1 MVLDF
6 FAGIS
11 VRSVD
16 LSTSCVEK
24 CVVVKTYPLDSPR
37 QPWQVAGMF
46 LRKLRVQK
54 DGKEHRYWSLVE
66 TVRTPDGPRQRTLCY
81 LGELNSSTRARWQ
94 KTVEVFNEQ
103 GESTQLKLFPA
114 EAAAPEYPSVARV
127 LVKKVRVERTRRFG
141 DCYLG
146 LELWKRLGLEEFF
159 ARHLDQEFADVP
171 WSRVAAVLAINRL
184 CDPGSELAIERHWY
198 PGTALDDLLHI
209 GTGKINDTR
218 LYRCLDRLLP
228 LKTKIEQHLKQRFG
242 ELFQAEFDVL
252 LYDLTSTYVEGTAEE
267 NPMMR
272 RGYSRDHRPDCEQLV
287 LALIVNADGFP
298 FSYELFDGNRAD
310 VSTVETILRTVERK
324 HGKARRVWIFDRGVV
339 SEENLMAIRK
349 RGGQYLVGT
358 PRSKLK
364 QFEQELLKDDFE
376 KIRPEVEVKQ
386 IRIPGGEETYILCRT
401 AGRKEKEKAIRSRFV
416 AKIEKAL
423 AGLEKRITAGKLRDR
438 FKMERNLGRIQ
449 ASHPQVADLYE
460 MAVQDSKEG
469 PRLVWRQKPEQQQWL
484 EAREG
489 AYLLRTNLTV
499 DGAADLWKKYMQ
511 LTEVEAAFRS
521 LKSELKIRPLF
532 HQLERRV
539 KAHVLVAFL
548 GYALL
553 VTLKHL
559 LKRSASE
566 YSPAQALKRLSEL
579 YSVDIVL
586 PTVEGREI
594 CLRRITKR
602 ENDQEELLQ
611 QLRVEL
617 PERLEPIQILK
628 CSADSAIA

>member
-1 MVLDF
+1 
-6 FAGIS
+6 
-11 VRSVD
+11 
-16 LSTSCVEK
+16 
-24 CVVVKTYPLDSPR
+24 
-37 QPWQVAGMF
+37 MF
-46 LRKLRVQK
+46 LREHQRFK
-54 DGKEHRYWSLVE
+54 DGKEHGYWSLVE
-66 TVRTPDGPRQRTLCY
+66 TIRTADGPRQRTLCY
-81 LGELNSSTRARWQ
+81 LGELNSSAHARWQ

-103 GESTQLKLFPA
+103 GETTQLKLFSSEA
-114 EAAAPEYPSVARV
+114 EVPDDPNVARV

-146 LELWKRLGLEEFF
+146 LELWKQLGLAEFF
-159 ARHLDQEFADVP
+159 AQHLDVDGADVP
-171 WSRVAAVLAINRL
+171 WSRVAAVLVINRL
-184 CDPGSELAIERHWY
+184 CAPGSELAVEQHWY
-198 PGTALDDLLHI
+198 PSTALDDLLHI
-209 GTGKINDTR
+209 EAGKINDTR

-228 LKTKIEQHLKQRFG
+228 LKTKIEQHLKQCFG

-287 LALIVNADGFP
+287 LALIVNQDGFP

-310 VSTVETILRTVERK
+310 VSTVEAILRTVERK

-339 SEENLMAIRK
+339 SEENLVAIRK

-358 PRSKLK
+358 ARSKLK

-386 IRIPGGEETYILCRT
+386 IQIPGGEETYILCRT
-401 AGRKEKEKAIRSRFV
+401 AGRKEKEKAIRNRFV

-423 AGLEKRITAGKLRDR
+423 VGLQERIAEGKLRDR

-469 PRLVWRQKPEQQQWL
+469 PRLIWRQKPEQQQWL

-511 LTEVEAAFRS
+511 LTQVEAAFRT
-521 LKSELKIRPLF
+521 LKSELAIRPLF
-532 HQLERRV
+532 HQLEKRV

-548 GYALL
+548 GYALQ

-566 YSPAQALKRLSEL
+566 CSPAEALKWLAEIR
-579 YSVDIVL
+579 SVDIVL

-594 CLRRITKR
+594 WLRRITKL
-602 ENDQEELLQ
+602 EEQQQRILH
-611 QLRVEL
+611 QLRLQL
-617 PERLEPIQILK
+617 PQRLEPIQIQK

>member
-1 MVLDF
+1 
-6 FAGIS
+6 
-11 VRSVD
+11 
-16 LSTSCVEK
+16 
-24 CVVVKTYPLDSPR
+24 
-37 QPWQVAGMF
+37 MF
-46 LRKLRVQK
+46 LRKLRVHT
-54 DGKEHRYWSLVE
+54 DGKEHGYWSLVE
-66 TVRTPDGPRQRTLCY
+66 TIRTADGPRQRTLCY
-81 LGELNSSTRARWQ
+81 LGELNGSAHARWQ
-94 KTVEVFNEQ
+94 KTVEVFNEH
-103 GESTQLKLFPA
+103 GESTQLKLFSSEA
-114 EAAAPEYPSVARV
+114 EAPDDPNVARV

-146 LELWKRLGLEEFF
+146 LELWKQLGLAEFF
-159 ARHLDQEFADVP
+159 AQHLDVDGADVP
-171 WSRVAAVLAINRL
+171 WSRVVAVLAINRL
-184 CDPGSELAIERHWY
+184 CDPGSELAVEQHWY
-198 PGTALDDLLHI
+198 PSTALDDLLHI
-209 GTGKINDTR
+209 EAGKINDTR

-252 LYDLTSTYVEGTAEE
+252 LYDLTSTYVEGAAEV

-287 LALIVNADGFP
+287 LALIVNQDGFP

-310 VSTVETILRTVERK
+310 VSTVEAILRTVERK

-339 SEENLMAIRK
+339 SEENLVAIRK

-358 PRSKLK
+358 ARSKLK

-386 IRIPGGEETYILCRT
+386 IQIPGGEETYILCRT

-423 AGLEKRITAGKLRDR
+423 AGLEKRIAEGKLKDRD
-438 FKMERNLGRIQ
+438 KMLLRLGRIQ
-449 ASHPQVADLYE
+449 ACHPQVADLYE
-460 MAVQDSKEG
+460 MAVKDSKEG

-511 LTEVEAAFRS
+511 LTEVEAAFRT
-521 LKSELKIRPLF
+521 LKSELAIRPLF
-532 HQLERRV
+532 HQLEKRV
-539 KAHVLVAFL
+539 KAHVLIAFL
-548 GYALL
+548 GYALQ

-559 LKRSASE
+559 LKRSGSE
-566 YSPAQALKRLSEL
+566 YSSAQALKRLGEIH
-579 YSVDIVL
+579 SVDIVL

-594 CLRRITKR
+594 WLRRIAKLD
-602 ENDQEELLQ
+602 EQ
-611 QLRVEL
+611 QQSILYQLKITL
-617 PERLEPIQILK
+617 PEHLEPLRIQK
-628 CSADSAIA
+628 CSENSAIA